1 MVLSGRHFFFRCV
14 AVPALFRSASKQFTP
29 TRQTLSQPALERRF
43 CTKTCAP
50 SLALT
55 MAFDMALALLGV
67 WSAGM
72 PEHTAELSRRAP
84 PRSVCRWVPTPKRSA
99 TCRCTASPCDST
111 RRHARSTSVSVGV
124 TSVQVPPLA
133 WISPSARQFLLT
145 HGVGP
150 KVLQVDFSL
159 KLTRFQL
166 EPELAE
172 AREP

>member
-1 MVLSGRHFFFRCV
+1 
-14 AVPALFRSASKQFTP
+14 
-29 TRQTLSQPALERRF
+29 
-43 CTKTCAP
+43 
-50 SLALT
+50 
-55 MAFDMALALLGV
+55 
-67 WSAGM
+67 
-72 PEHTAELSRRAP
+72 
-84 PRSVCRWVPTPKRSA
+84 
-99 TCRCTASPCDST
+99 
-111 RRHARSTSVSVGV
+111 
-124 TSVQVPPLA
+124 VQVPPLA